1 MVTTCEMI
9 TSAQK
14 QHLHSEQEMEI
25 SIDFQE
31 VIKSMKVFRQEES
44 DV

>member
-9 TSAQK
+9 TSAQQ
-14 QHLHSEQEMEI
+14 QHLHLEQEMEI

-31 VIKSMKVFRQEES
+31 VLKSIKVFRQE